1 MHVSHKHSF
10 TLNLPLKHWIHFLLS
25 SLWPPT
31 SNILKEKKNTSCRM
45 RNVSLL
51 WTDEDLTLP
60 NSNTV
65 VVISTAQ
72 SLIRLTESWLCPLEI
87 ASQKSL
93 MLTLCSEASP
103 ERRKIEK
110 KCSFLESSFLSWSF
124 SSRKAE
130 KVPGLLEYSRF
141 VLLHQ
146 SGQESCKD
154 TNEEKANHFTHL
166 GVYFIHDQTTVM
178 FWTIYNIS
186 LQYCSIV
193 VVFLS
198 CHLCLPRLHLFDKK
212 IQ

>member
-110 KCSFLESSFLSWSF
+110 SVHFWKVAFFHEVSHLEKLKKYLVCW
-124 SSRKAE
+124 
-130 KVPGLLEYSRF
+130 
-141 VLLHQ
+141 
-146 SGQESCKD
+146 
-154 TNEEKANHFTHL
+154 
-166 GVYFIHDQTTVM
+166 
-178 FWTIYNIS
+178 
-186 LQYCSIV
+186 SIV
-193 VVFLS
+193 ALS
-198 CHLCLPRLHLFDKK
+198 YCINPVKKAVKTQMKKKLIILH
-212 IQ
+212 I